1 MSKLLLLAIAAF
13 VFCFGS
19 VILMRLI
26 EFGFA
31 VADKS
36 LENSGK
42 LVKLPFQV
50 TFKLIAYSIR
60 WVFKQLN
67 TKRPDEYT
75 VTPLYK
81 VTPLHLQHMRNSLL
95 SSDNKQDPV
104 VIEYTQPKRLK

>member
-19 VILMRLI
+19 VILMRLT

-50 TFKLIAYSIR
+50 AFKIIKHSAR
-60 WVFKQLN
+60 WVFKKLKTQ
-67 TKRPDEYT
+67 RPAEYT
-75 VTPLYK
+75 VTPIYK
-81 VTPLHLQHMRNSLL
+81 VTPLHLQQMRSSLL
-95 SSDNKQDPV
+95 SIADKREHD
-104 VIEYTQPKRLK
+104 VIAYTQPKRLN